1 MMIPASARTVFGA
14 VLCSTVLAI
23 GACKKSEPATTDTST
38 SAGAVATPPVPAPAA
53 VSVVDIDMGRAIGAD
68 KKITDKTDDFKPTDQ
83 IYASVHT
90 TGTAPSTAL
99 TARWTFQDGTVVDE
113 RTENIAANGDAY
125 TEFHIAKPSGWPKGK
140 YTVHILL
147 NGNEVRTKDVE
158 VK

>member
-1 MMIPASARTVFGA
+1 MMIPVSARTAFGA
-14 VLCSTVLAI
+14 VLCGTLLATS
-23 GACKKSEPATTDTST
+23 ACKKNETPVTDTST
-38 SAGAVATPPVPAPAA
+38 SAGAVATPPAATPAA
-53 VSVVDIDMGRAIGAD
+53 VTVVDIDMGKAVGAD
-68 KKITDKTDDFKPTDQ
+68 KKITDKTDVFKPTDT

-90 TGTAPSTAL
+90 TGTAPTTAL
-99 TARWTFQDGTVVDE
+99 TARWTFENGTVVDE
-113 RTENIAANGDAY
+113 RTENIAATGDAY